1 MGAMSFVSNSYK
13 QSPTI
18 SQPESSPP
26 EALNEILLFPN
37 LDSAKACNKFR
48 IPLSNNNT
56 IVQRE

>member
-26 EALNEILLFPN
+26 EALNDVLLFPN
-37 LDSAKACNKFR
+37 LDSAKAATGVIVNKSPSSGFWD
-48 IPLSNNNT
+48 I
-56 IVQRE
+56 